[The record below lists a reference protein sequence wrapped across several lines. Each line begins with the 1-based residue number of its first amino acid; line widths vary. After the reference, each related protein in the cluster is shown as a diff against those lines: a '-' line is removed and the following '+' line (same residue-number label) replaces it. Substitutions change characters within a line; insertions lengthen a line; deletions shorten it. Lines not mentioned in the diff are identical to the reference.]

1 MSFVVLVLLQ
11 FQLVLR
17 LKFRT
22 NKGKVTCCSEMINR
36 HLAKDIGKP
45 KVEKIT
51 LDRFDDL
58 SAMFLGSLYFL
69 SILIYWIYFITVS

>member
-1 MSFVVLVLLQ
+1 
-11 FQLVLR
+11 
-17 LKFRT
+17 
-22 NKGKVTCCSEMINR
+22 MINR